1 MKKTAASAILSP
13 KPVKRSEEYI
23 YEGRIPL
30 AEEILAT
37 PCEALWAAFA
47 GKNVFFTD

>member
-13 KPVKRSEEYI
+13 NPVKRSAEYI

-30 AEEILAT
+30 TEEVLAT
-37 PCEALWAAFA
+37 PCEALRAVFA